1 MCHCGHLNLSH
12 QVHSSSQEAQ
22 WNHCNITYTKSIAA
36 QLNLLLSFKQPDW
49 WAGNFMSVPFL
60 LSANFQIPFF
70 RFHWCYFLSLTD
82 KRWSNKK
89 KKKPTSKQQQFNVKP
104 VPKKKS
110 LCPAHLRIFI
120 IFHVKSLHILWVFS
134 GLEQY
139 KNTFPL
145 QKRFQFNDYEHDNNF
160 FLHPYNTIIK

>member
-89 KKKPTSKQQQFNVKP
+89 KKKNPPQNNSNLMLSQYPRKNP
-104 VPKKKS
+104 
-110 LCPAHLRIFI
+110 CA
-120 IFHVKSLHILWVFS
+120 LHIWGFLLYFMWKAYISYGSSQVLNS
-134 GLEQY
+134 TKIHSHY
-139 KNTFPL
+139 K
-145 QKRFQFNDYEHDNNF
+145 KGFN
-160 FLHPYNTIIK
+160 LIS